1 MYDEVYY
8 TSEIAERTLNIQNMK
23 LGPLSLTYMG
33 WREHCLDIQEGE
45 GGASPNDPRDVFM
58 TN

>member
-23 LGPLSLTYMG
+23 SGPLPHLHGMKRALFRHPRG
-33 WREHCLDIQEGE
+33 GGE
-45 GGASPNDPRDVFM
+45 AVGPNDPRDVFM